1 MSEQSYREIQ
11 LTGKQLVFLFMA
23 SAVLAVAIFLLGV
36 SVGRG
41 VRATSQT
48 AAEPPGAQAAALD
61 PAAGMPPETKLTPSD
76 LSYHTKLQGQPEP
89 QPAAAPAGD
98 SAPPKA
104 PAGQPPAPPPAP
116 ATSKP
121 SGQTASS
128 ASTAPVSAPVEPAR
142 PADGGWY
149 VQTGAFSTRANA
161 DRSASELKAK
171 GHAAIVMRV
180 SDGVPFR
187 VRLGPFTDRAQ
198 ADRLSA
204 RLKAEGISSSV
215 TR

>member
-1 MSEQSYREIQ
+1 MSEHGYREIQ

-23 SAVLAVAIFLLGV
+23 SVVLAVAIFLLGV

-48 AAEPPGAQAAALD
+48 PVEPAGAQAAALD

-89 QPAAAPAGD
+89 QPAAASARE

-104 PAGQPPAPPPAP
+104 PAGQPQTSPAPPPAP

-128 ASTAPVSAPVEPAR
+128 ASTAPVSE
-142 PADGGWY
+142 DGGWY

-171 GHAAIVMRV
+171 GHTAIVMRV

-187 VRLGPFTDRAQ
+187 VRLGPFTDRVQ